1 MSKGTKAK
9 RKKAGK
15 SDARRKDSR
24 FSSLNISTID
34 QHMRTRSKLVPPLA
48 QIPNMTTSSW
58 SDHHMPEML
67 WAVLLSGVLER
78 RDYLNVLRKVAVQ
91 CRSWFLREDDESVEK
106 LSPDSE
112 VGLNFSIVVDQTKL
126 AEVSDEDFHDFIKI
140 PLAHPLGYAALRPIL
155 LIDDLPGIARWKRE
169 INAEP
174 TKHDWN
180 TLAHAI
186 ANVLDHQSEAST
198 DIRWF
203 KVIVAIISG
212 RMRFP
217 TSFAEGIEEFRL
229 FPDKG
234 DMRLVRPSIRSME
247 MTLRRSYPAVWI
259 EPFWAQA
266 LRDTVCIDPS
276 EGQGYTFIETGIDP
290 DTLYAARDSVIEKF
304 RRNIRA
310 ERVDARLDSAFGL
323 VLYALSVL
331 EEIGMHR
338 IHTRI
343 VGAVAFRSLVEV
355 CITLRYLGKTDALEM
370 WQSYRV
376 YGAGQ
381 AKLAFLKTQ
390 QTHGDL
396 PNFLDESTLH
406 TIANEDTWQEFLTI
420 DVGHWASSN
429 LRKLAMDCGAKDIY
443 DKYYDWSSSY
453 IHGNWAAVRDTNFVS
468 CHNPLHRLH
477 RIPRVAHR
485 GLNSVE
491 TDAIGL
497 VNEMIAVLEKLFPC
511 EERTPLVVSRKPE
524 TGIAASNADQENK
537 SSHE

>member
-1 MSKGTKAK
+1 MSKGTKKK

-15 SDARRKDSR
+15 GGRRKDSR
-24 FSSLNISTID
+24 FSSLNISSID
-34 QHMRTRSKLVPPLA
+34 QHKRAGSKLVPPLA
-48 QIPNMTTSSW
+48 QIPNMKTSSW

-67 WAVLLSGVLER
+67 WAVLLASVLER
-78 RDYLNVLRKVAVQ
+78 RHYLDVLRKVVVQ
-91 CRSWFLREDDESVEK
+91 CRSWFLREDDGTVEEQ
-106 LSPDSE
+106 SPDPE
-112 VGLNFSIVVDQTKL
+112 VGLNFSIVADQTKL
-126 AEVSDEDFHDFIKI
+126 AEVSDEEFHDFIKI

-155 LIDDLPGIARWKRE
+155 LIEDLPGIARWKRYVD
-169 INAEP
+169 AEP
-174 TKHDWN
+174 TEHDWN

-203 KVIVAIISG
+203 KVIVAIMSG

-217 TSFAEGIEEFRL
+217 ASFADRLEEFRL

-234 DMRLVRPSIRSME
+234 DMRSVRPSIRSME
-247 MTLRRSYPAVWI
+247 MSLRRNDPAEWT
-259 EPFWAQA
+259 EGFWAQV

-276 EGQGYTFIETGIDP
+276 EGEGYTFIETGIDP
-290 DTLYAARDSVIEKF
+290 NTLYAARDGVIQKF

-310 ERVDARLDSAFGL
+310 DRVDAKLDSAFGL
-323 VLYALSVL
+323 VLYALGIL

-343 VGAVAFRSLVEV
+343 VGAVALRSLAEV
-355 CITLRYLGKTDALEM
+355 SITIHYLAKTDSAEM

-396 PNFLDESTLH
+396 PNFIDESMLYS
-406 TIANEDTWQEFLTI
+406 IANEDTWQEFLNI
-420 DVGHWASSN
+420 DVGHWAGSN
-429 LRKLAMDCGAKDIY
+429 LRKLAMDSGAKDIY

-453 IHGNWAAVRDTNFVS
+453 IHGNWAAVRDTNFVT

-485 GLNSVE
+485 SLRSVE
-491 TDAIGL
+491 PDAVKL
-497 VNEMIAVLEKLFPC
+497 VNEMIGILEGLFPSD
-511 EERTPLVVSRKPE
+511 EIIPRVALGEPE
-524 TGIAASNADQENK
+524 SSATAPNTDQDNE
-537 SSHE
+537 SSS

>member
-1 MSKGTKAK
+1 VSKSTKRK
-9 RKKAGK
+9 RKKSRKGG
-15 SDARRKDSR
+15 RRKDSR
-24 FSSLNISTID
+24 FSCLNISTID
-34 QHMRTRSKLVPPLA
+34 QHKRAGSQLVPPLA
-48 QIPNMTTSSW
+48 QIPKMTTSSW

-67 WAVLLSGVLER
+67 WAVLLAGVLER
-78 RDYLNVLRKVAVQ
+78 RHYLNVLRKVAVQ
-91 CRSWFLREDDESVEK
+91 CRSWFLRENDEGAEK
-106 LSPDSE
+106 QSPDPE

-126 AEVSDEDFHDFIKI
+126 AEVSDDEFHNFIKI

-180 TLAHAI
+180 TLARAI
-186 ANVLDHQSEAST
+186 ANVMDHQSEAST

-203 KVIVAIISG
+203 KVIVAVISG

-217 TSFAEGIEEFRL
+217 TSFAERLEEFRL

-234 DMRLVRPSIRSME
+234 DMRSVRPSIRSME
-247 MTLRRSYPAVWI
+247 MTLRRSYPAGWI
-259 EPFWAQA
+259 EKFWAQA
-266 LRDTVCIDPS
+266 LRDTACIDPS
-276 EGQGYTFIETGIDP
+276 EGQAYTFIETGLDP
-290 DTLYAARDSVIEKF
+290 DTLYATRDSVIEKF

-310 ERVDARLDSAFGL
+310 KRVDARLDSAFGL

-343 VGAVAFRSLVEV
+343 VGAVALRSLVEV
-355 CITLRYLGKTDALEM
+355 CITLRYLAKTDTPEM
-370 WQSYRV
+370 WQSYRI

-390 QTHGDL
+390 ETHGDL

-406 TIANEDTWQEFLTI
+406 AIANEDIWQEFLKI

-429 LRKLAMDCGAKDIY
+429 LRRLAMDCGSKDIY

-485 GLNSVE
+485 ELNSVE
-491 TDAIGL
+491 PDAIGL
-497 VNEMIAVLEKLFPC
+497 VNEMITVLETLFPSD
-511 EERTPLVVSRKPE
+511 ERIPHGASRQQPGSTTP
-524 TGIAASNADQENK
+524 NAGQENK

>member
-1 MSKGTKAK
+1 MSKGTKMK
-9 RKKAGK
+9 RKKAGRGG
-15 SDARRKDSR
+15 ARRKDSR
-24 FSSLNISTID
+24 FSSLNISMIE
-34 QHMRTRSKLVPPLA
+34 QHKRTGSKLIPPLA
-48 QIPNMTTSSW
+48 QIPKMTTSSW

-67 WAVLLSGVLER
+67 WAVLLAGVLER
-78 RDYLNVLRKVAVQ
+78 GHYLNVLRKVAVQ
-91 CRSWFLREDDESVEK
+91 CRSWFLQEDDESAEK
-106 LSPDSE
+106 QSPDPE

-126 AEVSDEDFHDFIKI
+126 AEVSDEEFHDFIKI

-155 LIDDLPGIARWKRE
+155 LIDDLPGITRWKRE
-169 INAEP
+169 IDVEP
-174 TKHDWN
+174 TKYDWD
-180 TLAHAI
+180 TLARAI
-186 ANVLDHQSEAST
+186 ANVLDHHSEAST

-203 KVIVAIISG
+203 KVIVAIISD
-212 RMRFP
+212 RIRFP
-217 TSFAEGIEEFRL
+217 RSFAEKVEEFRL

-234 DMRLVRPSIRSME
+234 DMRSVRPSIRAME
-247 MTLRRSYPAVWI
+247 MNLRRSYPAGWI
-259 EPFWAQA
+259 EQFWAQA
-266 LRDTVCIDPS
+266 LRDTACIDPS
-276 EGQGYTFIETGIDP
+276 EGQGYTAIETGIDP
-290 DTLYAARDSVIEKF
+290 DTLYAARDSIIENF

-310 ERVDARLDSAFGL
+310 DRVDARLDSAFGL
-323 VLYALSVL
+323 ILYALSVL

-343 VGAVAFRSLVEV
+343 VGAVALRSLVEV
-355 CITLRYLGKTDALEM
+355 CITLRYLAKTDTPEM

-390 QTHGDL
+390 QMHDDL
-396 PNFLDESTLH
+396 PNFLDESALH
-406 TIANEDTWQEFLTI
+406 SIANEDIWQEFLNI

-453 IHGNWAAVRDTNFVS
+453 IHGNWAAVRDTNFVT

-491 TDAIGL
+491 PDAIGL
-497 VNEMIAVLEKLFPC
+497 VNEMIAVLEKLFPS
-511 EERTPLVVSRKPE
+511 EERIPSVASRQPE
-524 TGIAASNADQENK
+524 TDTTTQK
-537 SSHE
+537 SSKGTG